1 MQRNQINLNDRSVE
15 ANRDFL
21 RALYGAE
28 DLQNARR
35 WFDKLDILVSS
46 SRQRDTDMTLD
57 KFLDSMTDKFHIVL
71 QTGHPIEDQIRYCA
85 SSMGERPEIFAWVE
99 CPYNDHNYSIVSN
112 LFNQVYGQELDS
124 IPVPG
129 GLK

>member
-1 MQRNQINLNDRSVE
+1 MQRNHINLNDRPIE
-15 ANRDFL
+15 ANKDFL

-28 DLQNARR
+28 YLQDARR
-35 WFDKLDILVSS
+35 WFDKLDTSVSW

-57 KFLDSMTDKFHIVL
+57 KFLGSMTDKFHIVL
-71 QTGHPIEDQIRYCA
+71 QSGHPFDDIRYCA

-99 CPYNDHNYSIVSN
+99 CPYNEHNYGIVSN
-112 LFNQVYGQELDS
+112 LFNHVYRQELDS
-124 IPVPG
+124 IPVPE